1 MQMLSVLKMG
11 ASLSSSVFGKVYYGL
26 LVLAVIFFASPEGAG
41 AREMHL
47 SSILKCDIID
57 LVTREGIHDFYI
69 FFLYVR
75 KCAF

>member
-1 MQMLSVLKMG
+1 MCVYVCVFVCIENAVLKMG

-26 LVLAVIFFASPEGAG
+26 LVLAVIFFSAPEGAG

-57 LVTREGIHDFYI
+57 LVMREGIYEVYI
-69 FFLYVR
+69 
-75 KCAF
+75 